1 VLRHDAQVIEDEQ
14 ADPMK
19 TTKNDGSV
27 QNRRVIS
34 SASPM
39 TAAPMAA
46 GGTYHPNARS
56 E

>member
-1 VLRHDAQVIEDEQ
+1 
-14 ADPMK
+14 MK
-19 TTKNDGSV
+19 TMKNDGSR

-39 TAAPMAA
+39 TAAPIAA
-46 GGTYHPNARS
+46 GGTYQPNIRS